1 MQMYTIVGSSEMRIN
16 RDTMYNGLGIKI
28 FHARRC
34 NINIVFS
41 IYPENVDSNGFFFFF
56 SPLNI

>member
-1 MQMYTIVGSSEMRIN
+1 MQMYTIVGSNEMRIN

-41 IYPENVDSNGFFFFF
+41 IYPENVDSSGFFFL
-56 SPLNI
+56 SR